1 MSMQCLPS
9 LVLDLDKEQVQCGR
23 LELPV
28 AEEKAA
34 FPTVLLPAVSS
45 PAATTMMRGSCA
57 PMQVRYPLSNT
68 RCVPTAGHCVHA
80 WPGGL
85 IALRNV

>member
-9 LVLDLDKEQVQCGR
+9 LVLDLGKEQVQCGR

-34 FPTVLLPAVSS
+34 FPTVLLPAVSR

-57 PMQVRYPLSNT
+57 PTQVRYPLSNT
-68 RCVPTAGHCVHA
+68 RCVPTAGHRVHA